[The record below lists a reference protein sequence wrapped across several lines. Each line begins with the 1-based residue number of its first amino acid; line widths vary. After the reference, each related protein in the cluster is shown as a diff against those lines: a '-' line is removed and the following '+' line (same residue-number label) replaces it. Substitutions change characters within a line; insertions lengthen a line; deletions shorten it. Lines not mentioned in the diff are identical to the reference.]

1 MLPEKLLQFRPLDLL
16 RVDLF
21 AVAGLAGLAA
31 QVGYSYDKGPNTAAV
46 PAGNLPFLKCSAC
59 SISQLVT
66 ATQQC

>member
-31 QVGYSYDKGPNTAAV
+31 QVGYNA
-46 PAGNLPFLKCSAC
+46 
-59 SISQLVT
+59 
-66 ATQQC
+66 